1 MFWNKESK
9 DLKERNAELEKE
21 IAALKDELAV
31 KTDYIEYIRGTLAEC
46 ESLKD
51 EWKQAIAEAK
61 IAKNN
66 FEELYSAFLKFTR
79 ED

>member
-1 MFWNKESK
+1 MFWKKERK
-9 DLKERNAELEKE
+9 DLEEKNAELEKE
-21 IAALKDELAV
+21 IALLKEELNV
-31 KTDYIEYIRGTLAEC
+31 KTQYIDYIRGTLAEC

-79 ED
+79 EN